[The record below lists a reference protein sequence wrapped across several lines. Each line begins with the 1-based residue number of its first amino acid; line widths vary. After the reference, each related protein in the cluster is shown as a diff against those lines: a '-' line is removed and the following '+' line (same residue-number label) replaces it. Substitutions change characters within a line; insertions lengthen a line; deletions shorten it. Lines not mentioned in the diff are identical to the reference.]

1 MHSPLWDACEMAR
14 GRSSYH
20 RDVAETKRESILV
33 AATPLFL
40 ENGYDRTS
48 LVQIAQQAGV
58 SRATL
63 FKQFPTKAALFEAA
77 VLAAGS
83 SAAPEPVDVNVEDL
97 HAGLVTLG
105 RAYTQLLTRPEMAA
119 LMRTV
124 IAESPR
130 FPELRERTFDFGT
143 LPVLS
148 ALERYLR
155 EAHDAGVAEIDDQEM
170 ASAQFLGMIASAV
183 FWPRLIHGTWSMSA
197 DEEELVI
204 QGAARTITAR
214 YATG

>member
-1 MHSPLWDACEMAR
+1 MAR
-14 GRSSYH
+14 GQSSYH
-20 RDVAETKRESILV
+20 REMAATKRESVLV
-33 AATPLFL
+33 AATGLFL
-40 ENGYDRTS
+40 EHGYDRTS
-48 LVQIAQQAGV
+48 LAQIAQQAGV

-83 SAAPEPVDVNVEDL
+83 SAAPAPLDVPVEDF

-105 RAYTQLLTRPEMAA
+105 RAYAELLARPEMAA

-130 FPELRERTFDFGT
+130 FPELRERTFDVGT

-148 ALERYLR
+148 ALGRYLR
-155 EAHDAGVAEIDDQEM
+155 DAHAAGVAEIDDPEL
-170 ASAQFLGMIASAV
+170 ASAQFLGMIASTV
-183 FWPRLIHGTWSMSA
+183 FWPRLIHGTWSMTA
-197 DEEELVI
+197 GEQELVI
-204 QGAARTITAR
+204 QGAARTLTAR
-214 YATG
+214 YATR

>member
-1 MHSPLWDACEMAR
+1 MAR

-20 RDVAETKRESILV
+20 RDVAAMKRESILV

-48 LVQIAQQAGV
+48 LAQIAQQAGV

-77 VLAAGS
+77 VLAAGRA
-83 SAAPEPVDVNVEDL
+83 AAPEPVDVDVAGL

-105 RAYTQLLTRPEMAA
+105 RAYAQLLTRPEMEA

-124 IAESPR
+124 IAESPGSPSCESSPSTSAR
-130 FPELRERTFDFGT
+130 CLCSARWSATCARRTTQG
-143 LPVLS
+143 S
-148 ALERYLR
+148 
-155 EAHDAGVAEIDDQEM
+155 
-170 ASAQFLGMIASAV
+170 
-183 FWPRLIHGTWSMSA
+183 PRSMTRRWHPRSSW
-197 DEEELVI
+197 
-204 QGAARTITAR
+204 G
-214 YATG
+214 

>member
-1 MHSPLWDACEMAR
+1 MTR

-20 RDVAETKRESILV
+20 REIAATKRESMLV
-33 AATPLFL
+33 AATQLFL
-40 ENGYDRTS
+40 EDGYDRTS
-48 LVQIAQQAGV
+48 LASIAQHAGV

-83 SAAPEPVDVNVEDL
+83 SQVPEPVDVRADDFS
-97 HAGLVTLG
+97 ASLVTLG
-105 RAYTQLLTRPEMAA
+105 RAYAELLTRPEMAA

-143 LPVLS
+143 LPVLA
-148 ALERYLR
+148 ALGRYLR
-155 EAHDAGVAEIDDQEM
+155 DAHAAGVAEIDDPEM
-170 ASAQFLGMIASAV
+170 ASAQFLGMIASSI
-183 FWPRLIHGTWSMSA
+183 FWPRLMHGTWSITD
-197 DEEELVI
+197 DEQELVI
-204 QGAARTITAR
+204 AGAARTIAAR
-214 YATG
+214 YATP